1 MTSQLNDIIKLVK
14 EGKFKSKCPSCT
26 KIMDLEEVPLFTTKN
41 VPTEVATM
49 IGYKKQQIKEQL
61 AFASQKTEVVVRR
74 QVSDARSVNR
84 GLIVE
89 RMLPLL
95 KGFRFDRNDC
105 RSIFNPI
112 DYIIFDGLHKTGKVK
127 KIYFV
132 EVKSGNAKVSPK
144 QSLIAKRISEKKVR
158 FLQY

>member
-1 MTSQLNDIIKLVK
+1 MTNQLNDIIKLVK
-14 EGKFKSKCPSCT
+14 EGQFKAKCPSCT
-26 KIMDLEEVPLFTTKN
+26 KIMDFEKVPLFTTKD
-41 VPTEVATM
+41 VPTEVATI

-61 AFASQKTEVVVRR
+61 AFASQKTEVIVSR

-127 KIYFV
+127 KIYFA
-132 EVKSGNAKVSPK
+132 EVKSGNSKVSPK

-158 FLQY
+158 FVQY